1 MIDDLSNRLF
11 FRLYQTANSLQ
22 KVGAQ
27 ALEAEQV
34 TTQQWSV
41 LGALSRGTNPNGISV
56 TDLCEYLRLSRQNMT
71 GVLKRLEDRDLI
83 IRTTHPA
90 DQRLRVICLSD
101 KGKALWSRIKPLI
114 NQFYDEALANF
125 SAEDRIS
132 FAHYLHKLG
141 ENMHK
146 MDRTAPKTS

>member
-27 ALEAEQV
+27 ALEAEQI

-41 LGALSRGTNPNGISV
+41 LGALSRDTASDGMSV
-56 TDLCEYLRLSRQNMT
+56 TDLCEYLRLSRQNIT
-71 GVLKRLEDRDLI
+71 GVLKRLEDRNLI
-83 IRTTHPA
+83 DRSTHAA
-90 DQRLRVICLSD
+90 DQRLRVIRLSQD
-101 KGKALWSRIKPLI
+101 GTELWAQIAPLI
-114 NQFYDEALANF
+114 NNFYDDALKNF

-146 MDRTAPKTS
+146 LDKTRK